1 MYGLQEE
8 RFPLTLLYTTF
19 HLAPPQKWISTNAN
33 TLTFDCL
40 NSASSTFE
48 TCNCRSASVI
58 LRAPTGSGAFK
69 SAMAAA
75 TFSGVAGTCVVD
87 ILYKIVGKFD

>member
-1 MYGLQEE
+1 MSGLQEE
-8 RFPLTLLYTTF
+8 SFPLTLLYTTF
-19 HLAPPQKWISTNAN
+19 HLAPPQKMDKHKCKHF
-33 TLTFDCL
+33 TFDCL

-87 ILYKIVGKFD
+87 IL